1 VDQDLA
7 PLVARLRCRDGS
19 AFDEVYA
26 RFHERIFR
34 FLLRLSGKR
43 HVAEDLFQE
52 TWVAV
57 ARDAHTLVEGSD
69 LAAWLFAVARNRYR
83 SHRRWALLDVT
94 RIFSFAS
101 ESDDTAPSPE
111 GEVFARAEALALR
124 QAFAALAPAS
134 KEVLLLSI
142 GEGFSAPEV
151 ALSLGITAEAAR
163 QRLSRAR
170 AELAAAIEKGNNQGA
185 RRKGGAQ

>member
-7 PLVARLRCRDGS
+7 PLVARLRSRDGS
-19 AFDEVYA
+19 AFDEVYT

-43 HVAEDLFQE
+43 HIAEDLFQE

-57 ARDAHTLVEGSD
+57 ARDAHGLVEGSD
-69 LAAWLFAVARNRYR
+69 LPAWLFAVARNRYR
-83 SHRRWALLDVT
+83 SYRRWALLDVT
-94 RIFSFAS
+94 RLFSFAS
-101 ESDDTAPSPE
+101 ESDETAPSPE
-111 GEVFARAEALALR
+111 GEVFARAEALLAR
-124 QAFAALAPAS
+124 RAFEGLTPGS

-151 ALSLGITAEAAR
+151 ALALGITAEAAR

-170 AELAAAIEKGNNQGA
+170 AELAAAIEKGNNQAA
-185 RRKGGAQ
+185 RTKGGAR